1 MGKFIYGTPSI
12 SVDIEDRILA
22 HLKVVIVAKLRR
34 GESFT
39 FSWNRTPESGSGHS
53 SVWLNPSVPLEFDF
67 SGSKAPTLNKVWLEE
82 LVQMAN
88 TPAGLRIVPEPVEP
102 VEGAEAAPA

>member
-12 SVDIEDRILA
+12 SVDVEDRVLA
-22 HLKVVIVAKLRR
+22 HLKVVIIAKLRR

-39 FSWNRTPESGSGHS
+39 FSWHKTAESGSGHS

-67 SGSKAPTLNKVWLEE
+67 VGSKAPTLNKTWLEE
-82 LVQMAN
+82 LVHLAN
-88 TPAGLRIVPEPVEP
+88 SPAGLRITPEPT
-102 VEGAEAAPA
+102 EGDDSHRE